1 PIAPPFIEYSI
12 SFPLFA
18 SGVRAPDGTVQ
29 PVSKVLPQ
37 ALGLGAKVTA
47 IKNLTFAIAGDLGLF
62 RAVALGIPATP
73 AWNLLVSVAF
83 NVDLLQRSETKI
95 VERTTK
101 EKQQPKTGKVGG
113 LVRDSATQKPLPGV
127 IVAMDGAGMP
137 PVATDAESGR
147 FLTHELPT
155 GKVKL
160 MAHKDGYRDA
170 AQEVTLE
177 AGKTASVDLSLEPLA
192 KKTAFA
198 IRGTSRRQPVAA

>member
-1 PIAPPFIEYSI
+1 
-12 SFPLFA
+12 
-18 SGVRAPDGTVQ
+18 
-29 PVSKVLPQ
+29 
-37 ALGLGAKVTA
+37 
-47 IKNLTFAIAGDLGLF
+47 
-62 RAVALGIPATP
+62 
-73 AWNLLVSVAF
+73 
-83 NVDLLQRSETKI
+83 I

-101 EKQQPKTGKVGG
+101 EKEQPKTGKVGG

-155 GKVKL
+155 GTVKL

-177 AGKTASVDLSLEPLA
+177 AGKTARVDPSLQPMAE
-192 KKTAFA
+192 KTALA
-198 IRGTSRRQPVAA
+198 HPGSPPRQAV